1 MFLQVKKIY
10 KKGILKMKVLSM
22 SVIYAIGMSFIIT
35 GKYLEKI
42 S

>member
-1 MFLQVKKIY
+1 MFLQVKNKN

-22 SVIYAIGMSFIIT
+22 SNIYVISMSFIIT

>member
-1 MFLQVKKIY
+1 MFLQVKNKN

-22 SVIYAIGMSFIIT
+22 SNIYAISMSFIIT